1 MKGIFKKPESE
12 SGAAIIEFALGVPFL
27 LIFAMA
33 AMEFGQISA
42 ATTAVDNA
50 AHAAARELA
59 VNPGSDASSFFA
71 ENMKIKTDV
80 SDAEREA
87 YTHRIPDSNGSS
99 YTDRE
104 SNVSTRKCTATVSVT
119 IQPQTVLGDAIYAA
133 GGFGGG
139 MTIESNAV
147 ELKDATVEGGASSW

>member
-59 VNPGSDASSFFA
+59 VNPGGDASSAKVAAVNAASEPSGGIDRIA
-71 ENMKIKTDV
+71 EDGLWLDGHGYGRGAFPGGDIRLPV
-80 SDAEREA
+80 
-87 YTHRIPDSNGSS
+87 RIG
-99 YTDRE
+99 R
-104 SNVSTRKCTATVSVT
+104 SV
-119 IQPQTVLGDAIYAA
+119 
-133 GGFGGG
+133 
-139 MTIESNAV
+139 
-147 ELKDATVEGGASSW
+147 

>member
-50 AHAAARELA
+50 AHASRPRAR
-59 VNPGSDASSFFA
+59 
-71 ENMKIKTDV
+71 
-80 SDAEREA
+80 
-87 YTHRIPDSNGSS
+87 
-99 YTDRE
+99 
-104 SNVSTRKCTATVSVT
+104 RK
-119 IQPQTVLGDAIYAA
+119 PQRRCLI
-133 GGFGGG
+133 
-139 MTIESNAV
+139 S
-147 ELKDATVEGGASSW
+147 

>member
-59 VNPGSDASSFFA
+59 VNPSGDASSAKEAAVNAASSFFA
-71 ENMKIKTDV
+71 ENMKIETDV

-99 YTDRE
+99 
-104 SNVSTRKCTATVSVT
+104 
-119 IQPQTVLGDAIYAA
+119 
-133 GGFGGG
+133 
-139 MTIESNAV
+139 
-147 ELKDATVEGGASSW
+147 

>member
-50 AHAAARELA
+50 AHAAAREL
-59 VNPGSDASSFFA
+59 V
-71 ENMKIKTDV
+71 DV
-80 SDAEREA
+80 
-87 YTHRIPDSNGSS
+87 YSS
-99 YTDRE
+99 YSGVSEPALKEYFPLPE
-104 SNVSTRKCTATVSVT
+104 S
-119 IQPQTVLGDAIYAA
+119 A
-133 GGFGGG
+133 GLHAFP
-139 MTIESNAV
+139 AV
-147 ELKDATVEGGASSW
+147 